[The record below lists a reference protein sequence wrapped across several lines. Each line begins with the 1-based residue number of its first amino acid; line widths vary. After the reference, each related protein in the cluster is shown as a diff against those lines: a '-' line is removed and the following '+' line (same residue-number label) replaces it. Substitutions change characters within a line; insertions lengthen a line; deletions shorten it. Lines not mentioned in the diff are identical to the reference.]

1 MKQYNNCIYEGKAT
15 PIAEVVLF
23 TTRVKNETANIKPLN
38 KNHSGTELR
47 KRSRNGMGYLVRS

>member
-38 KNHSGTELR
+38 KNHSGTE
-47 KRSRNGMGYLVRS
+47 